1 MLTHQDERF
10 PCLDA
15 TAAEFTRRDINA
27 NRVTAKLIECPA
39 DCLLIV
45 HHVHIF
51 GSAFENVAQ
60 KQIFELVG
68 IANAR
73 PSYLPIPMQTP
84 PSWRLPPALDPDKSF
99 LRCGSPSLEGVGS
112 LPDGVIA

>member
-27 NRVTAKLIECPA
+27 NRVTAKLIERPA
-39 DCLLIV
+39 DCLLNV

-51 GSAFENVAQ
+51 DSVFENVAQ
-60 KQIFELVG
+60 KQIFDSSELRTRAPH
-68 IANAR
+68 ICQYQCR
-73 PSYLPIPMQTP
+73 PAKLAS
-84 PSWRLPPALDPDKSF
+84 AA
-99 LRCGSPSLEGVGS
+99 CAGS
-112 LPDGVIA
+112 